1 MTVYYFITLSLA
13 LVLSKLILYKHFSR
27 TLSCY
32 LPQDAGEALQQVAD
46 VDAAAQAKSAVRWK
60 LLHCHGVRADEGGRK
75 NSITHVSS
83 RHY

>member
-1 MTVYYFITLSLA
+1 MTVHYSIIGISIKQVNNICDLA
-13 LVLSKLILYKHFSR
+13 
-27 TLSCY
+27 
-32 LPQDAGEALQQVAD
+32 QDAGEALQQVAD